1 MDYNMKKMNQQPCSL
16 FVNNFHQQFRHSAVL
31 PANVLVQFCEGASGT
46 VGESTVCEVASATIS
61 TQRGLWKS
69 QHSQRFFFQPHG
81 NPDLPQDRFSICM
94 DG

>member
-1 MDYNMKKMNQQPCSL
+1 MSKTVATATVSTQCGFANARAEL
-16 FVNNFHQQFRHSAVL
+16 LVEARR
-31 PANVLVQFCEGASGT
+31 ANVLVQFCEIASGT
-46 VGESTVCEVASATIS
+46 VGESTVCEVASATVS